1 MTLAGGHL
9 SIPIFS
15 STRWNPI
22 HLRPKKDRAKAIV
35 ERALSSR
42 DGVISF
48 QIVQEFLSVALRKFR
63 PPMTLTEAQ
72 SYLERVLMPLCA
84 VFPGEELYHEALSIA
99 DEMGWSFYDSLMVS
113 AALAAGC
120 GFIYTE
126 DLQHGRRIRGA
137 EIRNPFL

>member
-1 MTLAGGHL
+1 MTLPGGQSFIDTNIL
-9 SIPIFS
+9 VYAMEPYPS
-15 STRWNPI
+15 
-22 HLRPKKDRAKAIV
+22 PKKDRAKAIM
-35 ERALSSR
+35 EGALSAR

-48 QIVQEFLSVALRKFR
+48 QVVQEFLSVALRKFR
-63 PPMTLTEAQ
+63 PPMSAEEAH

-84 VFPGEELYHEALSIA
+84 VFPGEALYSEALSIV
-99 DEMGWSFYDSLMVS
+99 EETGWSFYDSLMVS

-120 GFIYTE
+120 GVIFTE